1 MMFESNIRIENA
13 KIAFRNFSGKEGK
26 FNPAGRRNFCVI
38 FDQKTG
44 NRLKED
50 GWNIRY
56 LKSRDE
62 DEPDTPYLQVAV
74 SFDNYPP
81 RVVLITNSGKTTL
94 DEESVNI
101 LDWAE
106 IDNVD
111 LIIRPYNWELNGRTG
126 TKAYLKAI
134 YVTLSED
141 EFESKYCDVP
151 DSGKGG
157 TINEH

>member
-1 MMFESNIRIENA
+1 MVESNIRIENA

-26 FNPAGRRNFCVI
+26 FNPAGRRNFCII
-38 FDQKTG
+38 FDQEVGEK
-44 NRLKED
+44 LKED
-50 GWNIRY
+50 GWNIKY

-62 DEPDTPYLQVAV
+62 YEPDTPYLQVSV

-81 RVVLITNSGKTTL
+81 RIVLISKEGKTIL
-94 DEESVNI
+94 DEESVSI

-106 IDNVD
+106 IQNVD
-111 LIIRPYNWELNGRTG
+111 LIVRPYNWELNGRTG

-141 EFESKYCDVP
+141 EFESKYYDVP

-157 TINEH
+157 TMNEC

>member
-1 MMFESNIRIENA
+1 MITSNIRVENA

-38 FDQKTG
+38 FDQDVGEK
-44 NRLKED
+44 LKED

-56 LKSRDE
+56 LKNRDE
-62 DEPDTPYLQVAV
+62 DEPDTPYLKVSV

-81 RVVLITNSGKTTL
+81 RIVLISKEGKTVL
-94 DEESVNI
+94 DEESVSI

-106 IDNVD
+106 IESVD

-126 TKAYLKAI
+126 TKAYLKSI

-141 EFESKYCDVP
+141 EFESKYYDVP
-151 DSGKGG
+151 DSAKGG
-157 TINEH
+157 TMNEC